1 MSVIMFPSGQEI
13 DFGEMSPEE
22 MEPILAQLQEEKPE
36 MFVASSPPEEELSV
50 SQIFDKADSQR
61 SKPTDT
67 PEIKVTNDGEIK
79 DHSFQFWY
87 GRADNDSDREARLT
101 QEFGPEG
108 FIKLASDDYA
118 LNLDK
123 ISPEK
128 KQEYDLPQNG
138 TIRVNQPGLSWYDV
152 SGFAGQKLFH

>member
-1 MSVIMFPSGQEI
+1 MSAITFPSGETI

-22 MEPILAQLQEEKPE
+22 MEPIIAQLQQEKPE
-36 MFVASSPPEEELSV
+36 MFAMPDSSQGVGEEAGTEEDLSV
-50 SQIFDKADSQR
+50 SQIFDRADSQK

-67 PEIKVTNDGEIK
+67 PEIQVTNKGEIK

-101 QEFGPEG
+101 QEFGPES

-118 LNLDK
+118 LDLDK

-128 KQEYDLPQNG
+128 KQE
-138 TIRVNQPGLSWYDV
+138 
-152 SGFAGQKLFH
+152 